1 MKNRYRCLIIGALAA
16 IMPFGG
22 AAHGQDTHSTILNV
36 DHQSL
41 VSGGDLHYDTP
52 ASRSEEGLPIGN
64 GRVGT
69 LVWTKPAALKLQIN
83 RVDVFAT
90 NTATN
95 SFVERN
101 SDYCCGVGLVDVDF
115 VDFGDEVFPQERTQ
129 QHLSIHDGL
138 LSMEGRGVSV
148 RALAWND
155 EDVIALAIEDK
166 RENPVPIRTNL
177 RMLRPPVV
185 KTRNHTATS
194 ELSTKGDRIILRQK
208 FSEGDYYNSSAL
220 AVAVLGRAV
229 KVKTVT
235 EGELSLV
242 AEPGAGAFT
251 VLIASAS
258 SFSRSDD
265 VAASALR
272 QLDAASAMG
281 FDALAES
288 NRSWWRDFWARS
300 FVHLRSKDGV
310 ADYVEANY
318 NYYLYLMASSS
329 RGKFPPK
336 FNGMLWTT
344 GGDTRT
350 WGSQYWW
357 HNVSSYYQGLLAT
370 NRPELME
377 PMFNLYTGMF
387 DSAAR
392 AAREQ
397 WGSRGI
403 FIPEVVW
410 FDGLPPLPGKIAA
423 EMQDLYLLRKPWEAR
438 SSEFRKF
445 ALTKPPHASRWNWKA
460 PGKWVEGEWVVPDKG
475 AGPFGHVVH
484 ILSSGAKIAFLYWE
498 RYQFTQDR
506 DWLRQRAYPIL
517 KGVADFFE
525 AYPNLKKG
533 ADGKYHLH
541 DVNNHEPVW
550 GARDTM
556 EELAAMRGVL
566 PLAIRAS
573 QLLGVDSDQ
582 RAAWQELLRELTPL
596 PTNDDP
602 DSLDPRKPGQP
613 RLWTNGRKPHAYG
626 DGTDRSY
633 HTIVPGIHYD
643 LSTLETRD
651 DRLMRIAND
660 SLESLF
666 PDGINSQTKIDSL
679 NPSPRSAALLG
690 RSADVEVMIPSQIGA
705 WGEDET
711 VTLGRDGKAVLR
723 NRLSLL
729 EGPQA
734 MDAERLGRALDAVQ
748 LALLQGVP
756 AQPGGDPVLRVFP
769 AWPAAWDAEYT
780 LLARGGFLVT
790 SAIRAGTVQF
800 VEVRSRGGRECR
812 LRNPWGEGVAV
823 LYRNEQAGERL
834 TGSPLEFAVSPEEAV
849 VLVREGATPG
859 EFRRNVRR
867 IKEPDTTAN

>member
-1 MKNRYRCLIIGALAA
+1 MTIVALAA
-16 IMPFGG
+16 ILPL
-22 AAHGQDTHSTILNV
+22 APASKGQSAGSTILNI

-41 VSGGDLHYDTP
+41 VSRGDLHYDTP

-64 GRVGT
+64 GRMGT
-69 LVWTKPAALKLQIN
+69 LVWTKPTALKLQIN

-115 VDFGDEVFPQERTQ
+115 VDFGEDVFPRAQTP
-129 QHLSIHDGL
+129 QHLSIYDDL
-138 LSMEGRGVSV
+138 LSVEGRGVSV

-155 EDVIALAIEDK
+155 ADVIALAIKDT
-166 RENPVPIRTNL
+166 RANPVPIKTNL

-185 KTRNHTATS
+185 KTRNHTAHS
-194 ELSTKGDRIILRQK
+194 ALSTKGDRIILRQE
-208 FSEGDYYNSSAL
+208 FTEGDYYNSSAL

-229 KVKTVT
+229 NTKAVS

-242 AEPGAGAFT
+242 VEPGAGAFT
-251 VLIASAS
+251 ILIASAS
-258 SFSRSDD
+258 SFNRSDD
-265 VAASALR
+265 VAAEALC
-272 QLDAASAMG
+272 QLDAASDKG
-281 FDALAES
+281 FEALVGS

-300 FVHLRSKDGV
+300 FVHLSSKDGV

-318 NYYLYLMASSS
+318 NYFLYLMASSS

-344 GGDTRT
+344 GGDTRD

-377 PMFNLYTGMF
+377 PMFNLYSGMF
-387 DSAAR
+387 ESTAR

-397 WGSRGI
+397 WGSRCI

-410 FDGLPPLPGKIAA
+410 FDGLPPLPDKIAA
-423 EMQDLYLLRKPWEAR
+423 EMQDLYLLRKPWDGRSLAFREFAR
-438 SSEFRKF
+438 
-445 ALTKPPHASRWNWKA
+445 TKPPHASRWNWKA
-460 PGKWVEGEWVVPDKG
+460 PGKWVDGNWVVSDKG
-475 AGPFGHVVH
+475 GGPFGHAVH

-498 RYQFTQDR
+498 RYQYTQDR
-506 DWLRQRAYPIL
+506 DWLRERAYPML

-525 AYPNLKKG
+525 SYPNLKKG

-550 GARDTM
+550 GAQDTM
-556 EELAAMRGVL
+556 EELAAMQGVL

-573 QLLGVDSDQ
+573 ELLDVDSDR

-613 RLWTNGRKPHAYG
+613 RLWTNGRKPHAHG
-626 DGTDRSY
+626 DGTNRSY

-643 LSTLETRD
+643 LSTLETPD
-651 DRLMRIAND
+651 DRLMRTAND

-666 PDGINSQTKIDSL
+666 PDGINSRTKIDSL

-690 RSADVEVMIPSQIGA
+690 RSGDIEVMIPSQIGA

-729 EGPQA
+729 EGRQA

-756 AQPGGDPVLRVFP
+756 ARPGGDPVLRVFP
-769 AWPAAWDAEYT
+769 AWPEAWDAEYT

-790 SAIRAGTVQF
+790 SAISEGVVQF
-800 VEVRSRGGRECR
+800 VEIKSRGGRECR
-812 LRNPWGEGVAV
+812 LRNPWGEAAAL
-823 LYRNEQAGERL
+823 LYRNETDPKRMIGLLLR
-834 TGSPLEFAVSPEEAV
+834 FAVPPGETA
-849 VLVREGATPG
+849 VLVREGSSPG
-859 EFRRNVRR
+859 EFKRDVRR
-867 IKEPDTTAN
+867 GN

>member
-1 MKNRYRCLIIGALAA
+1 MKNRYRWLTIVALAA
-16 IMPFGG
+16 ILPF
-22 AAHGQDTHSTILNV
+22 APASKGQSADSTILNI

-41 VSGGDLHYDTP
+41 VSRGDLHYDTAAP
-52 ASRSEEGLPIGN
+52 RSEEGLPIGN
-64 GRVGT
+64 GRMGT
-69 LVWTKPAALKLQIN
+69 LVWTKPTALKLQIN

-90 NTATN
+90 STATN

-115 VDFGDEVFPQERTQ
+115 VDFGEDVFPRAQTQ
-129 QHLSIHDGL
+129 QHLSIYDGL
-138 LSMEGRGVSV
+138 LSVEGRGVSV

-155 EDVIALAIEDK
+155 ADVIALAIEDT
-166 RENPVPIRTNL
+166 RANPVPIKTNL

-185 KTRNHTATS
+185 KTRNHTAHS
-194 ELSTKGDRIILRQK
+194 ALSTKGDRIILRQE
-208 FSEGDYYNSSAL
+208 FTEGDYYNSSAV

-229 KVKTVT
+229 NAKAVSD
-235 EGELSLV
+235 GELSLV
-242 AEPGAGAFT
+242 AEPAAGAFT
-251 VLIASAS
+251 ILIAGAS
-258 SFSRSDD
+258 SFNRSDD
-265 VAASALR
+265 VAAEALR
-272 QLDAASAMG
+272 QLGAASDKG
-281 FDALAES
+281 FEALLES
-288 NRSWWRDFWARS
+288 NKSWWRDFWARS
-300 FVHLRSKDGV
+300 FVHLSSKDGV

-318 NYYLYLMASSS
+318 NYFLYLMASTS

-344 GGDTRT
+344 GGDTRD

-377 PMFNLYTGMF
+377 PMFDLYTGMF
-387 DSAAR
+387 ESTAR

-410 FDGLPPLPGKIAA
+410 FDGLPPLPDNIAA
-423 EMQDLYLLRKPWEAR
+423 EMQDLYLLRKPWDGRSLAFREFAR
-438 SSEFRKF
+438 
-445 ALTKPPHASRWNWKA
+445 TKPLHASRWNWKA
-460 PGKWVEGEWVVPDKG
+460 PGKCVGGNWVVPDKG

-498 RYQFTQDR
+498 RYQYTQDR
-506 DWLRQRAYPIL
+506 DWLRERAYPML

-525 AYPNLKKG
+525 SYPNLKKG

-550 GARDTM
+550 GAQDTM
-556 EELAAMRGVL
+556 EELAAMQGVL

-573 QLLGVDSDQ
+573 QLLDVDSDR

-602 DSLDPRKPGQP
+602 DSLDPRKLGQP
-613 RLWTNGRKPHAYG
+613 RLWTNGRKPHAHG
-626 DGTDRSY
+626 DGTNRSY

-651 DRLMRIAND
+651 DRLMRTAND

-666 PDGINSQTKIDSL
+666 PDGINSRTKIDSL

-690 RSADVEVMIPSQIGA
+690 RSGDIEVMIPSQIGA

-729 EGPQA
+729 EGRQA

-756 AQPGGDPVLRVFP
+756 ARPGGDPVLRVFP
-769 AWPAAWDAEYT
+769 AWPEAWDAEYT

-790 SAIRAGTVQF
+790 SAISEGAVQF
-800 VEVRSRGGRECR
+800 VEIKSRGGRECR
-812 LRNPWGEGVAV
+812 LRNPWGEAAAV
-823 LYRNEQAGERL
+823 LYRNETDPKRM
-834 TGSPLEFAVSPEEAV
+834 TGLLLRFAVPPGETA
-849 VLVREGATPG
+849 VLVREGSSPG
-859 EFRRNVRR
+859 EFKRDVRR
-867 IKEPDTTAN
+867 DN